1 VAALNFGEITM
12 LSTVAALRPPEAVP
26 VAHSFLC
33 GLLGSGIKK
42 SRSPDIHETEGAA
55 LGLRL
60 VYRTIDFASF
70 GAGVEALPDVLQA
83 AERFGFDGLNV
94 THPYKQLIIPL
105 LDEISEMAR
114 GVGAVNTVVFRNGKR
129 IGYNTDAS
137 GFLGCFQ
144 RGLPGAAT
152 GNIVQIGAGGAGSAT
167 AHALLR
173 TGAGRIGI
181 YDIDAFHTE
190 KLVANLVM
198 HFGPERAYA
207 IPGLTALAEAMKSAD
222 GLVQTSPIGMSS
234 HPGLPIPVV
243 LLRPDLWVADIIY
256 FPAETDLLAAARALG
271 CRTVGGGAMVV
282 LQAAD
287 AFGHFTG
294 VKPDI
299 DRMMRHF
306 LETS

>member
-1 VAALNFGEITM
+1 MLAMVAT
-12 LSTVAALRPPEAVP
+12 LRPSEAGP
-26 VAHSFLC
+26 VGRSFLC
-33 GLLGSGIKK
+33 GLLGSGITK

-60 VYRTIDFASF
+60 VYRTIDFESF
-70 GAGVEALPDVLQA
+70 GAGDEALPDVLQA
-83 AERFGFDGLNV
+83 AERLGFNGVNV

-114 GVGAVNTVVFRNGKR
+114 GVGAVNTVVFRSGKR

-152 GNIVQIGAGGAGSAT
+152 GSIVQLGAGGAGSAT
-167 AHALLR
+167 SHALLR

-181 YDIDAFHTE
+181 YDVDPFHTE
-190 KLVANLVM
+190 KLVANLVL
-198 HFGPERAYA
+198 HFGPGRAYA
-207 IPGLTALAEAMKSAD
+207 IPDVPALAEAMKSAD

-234 HPGLPIPVV
+234 HPGLPIPVT
-243 LLRPDLWVADIIY
+243 LLRSDLWVADIIY
-256 FPAETDLLAAARALG
+256 FPAETELLAAAKALD

-306 LETS
+306 LETN